1 MRKFGLIKKIQIT
14 LQETEIQQFY
24 SCLYIYII
32 HIISRIFYIYI
43 NINSNENDEKAD

>member
-24 SCLYIYII
+24 NCLYIYILF
-32 HIISRIFYIYI
+32 ISYRVYYIYI
-43 NINSNENDEKAD
+43 NINSNENGEKAD